1 MKLVASKVWHCYDHW
16 SLQPPRR
23 RSSSERCESLDRCRG
38 FTSAESAAQK
48 ADFAVL
54 GAENGIRLDPA
65 WGLSVEAI
73 SARFSS
79 LKPSLLSPH
88 STIRK
93 SRRASE
99 SLRHSLAA
107 GIICTPNQSHLL
119 FLSQLPIHASLFL
132 ATPPLRLND
141 FAFRKI
147 VDRCARK
154 REKANSVSD
163 HGLPDVY
170 RLPGIESLLCD
181 GQCLGAEDA
190 RDSQT
195 GEAK

>member
-1 MKLVASKVWHCYDHW
+1 MKFEASKVWHCSDHW

-23 RSSSERCESLDRCRG
+23 RSSSTRCQSLNLFHG
-38 FTSAESAAQK
+38 FNSAKSAAHK

-88 STIRK
+88 SNIRK

-107 GIICTPNQSHLL
+107 GDYLHTESITPS
-119 FLSQLPIHASLFL
+119 LPFSTADPCIAVSGNTSA
-132 ATPPLRLND
+132 ATRRLC
-141 FAFRKI
+141 I
-147 VDRCARK
+147 
-154 REKANSVSD
+154 
-163 HGLPDVY
+163 
-170 RLPGIESLLCD
+170 
-181 GQCLGAEDA
+181 
-190 RDSQT
+190 SQT
-195 GEAK
+195 RRSLRAGL

>member
-1 MKLVASKVWHCYDHW
+1 VRHCSDHW

-23 RSSSERCESLDRCRG
+23 RWSSERCEPLDRRRG
-38 FTSAESAAQK
+38 FTSAESAAQE
-48 ADFAVL
+48 ADFAVRS
-54 GAENGIRLDPA
+54 AENGIRLDPA

-107 GIICTPNQSHLL
+107 GDHLHTESITPS
-119 FLSQLPIHASLFL
+119 LPFSTADPCIAVSGNTSA
-132 ATPPLRLND
+132 ATRRLC
-141 FAFRKI
+141 I
-147 VDRCARK
+147 
-154 REKANSVSD
+154 
-163 HGLPDVY
+163 
-170 RLPGIESLLCD
+170 
-181 GQCLGAEDA
+181 
-190 RDSQT
+190 SQT
-195 GEAK
+195 RRSLRAGL